1 MIVMGMGV
9 VFVSK
14 MFGVS
19 FFSASFCLILF
30 ILVFLFSEVFYL
42 QIWKCCKL

>member
-1 MIVMGMGV
+1 MLIVMGMGV

-19 FFSASFCLILF
+19 FLC
-30 ILVFLFSEVFYL
+30 FLFDSIHSCFFVLRSVFFTDLEVF
-42 QIWKCCKL
+42 

>member
-1 MIVMGMGV
+1 MLIVMGMGMGMGMGV

-19 FFSASFCLILF
+19 FLLLLSF
-30 ILVFLFSEVFYL
+30 
-42 QIWKCCKL
+42 